1 MREFHRKDQQPLS
14 CEKCIEFKE
23 SLDIEPDCER
33 CKNPPL
39 WKCNRECFS
48 LYNLIASR
56 FVYDFHAI
64 NLVFDIFS
72 MEMSKDEAV
81 LLLEKL
87 IIIHREM
94 SKSDEDIKEEETKN
108 IASVENA
115 G

>member
-1 MREFHRKDQQPLS
+1 
-14 CEKCIEFKE
+14 
-23 SLDIEPDCER
+23 
-33 CKNPPL
+33 
-39 WKCNRECFS
+39 
-48 LYNLIASR
+48 
-56 FVYDFHAI
+56 
-64 NLVFDIFS
+64 
-72 MEMSKDEAV
+72 MEMSKDKAV